1 MIHNLIYLLLVVLPW
16 TDDLLL
22 CNNIISLFNKNN
34 FIKYNLI
41 NVLTEPQGYV
51 IIELEPCS
59 RMTVYGWAHPKY
71 YTTFLPIC
79 QQKNKYFFRE
89 IFYPKIK
96 KFLKMYWQYPQN
108 ALI

>member
-1 MIHNLIYLLLVVLPW
+1 MFHNLILTLLVVLSW
-16 TDDLLL
+16 EDDLFL
-22 CNNIISLFNKNN
+22 CKNITSLFNKNN
-34 FIKYNLI
+34 FIKYNSI
-41 NVLTEPQGYV
+41 NVLTRPQGYV

-79 QQKNKYFFRE
+79 QQKNKYFFRK

-96 KFLKMYWQYPQN
+96 NF
-108 ALI
+108 